1 MKSRGE
7 TYDSI
12 LGLLNE
18 AAFDDARWVE
28 VHRLI
33 GEVNR
38 MSGSALTLYDAQ
50 GTDTAVFLNHVCL
63 FGQRRKDWEYRY
75 FADYWAADERV
86 PRVALLEHGRLV
98 SVGDLYTDAEKRT
111 SPTWNEA
118 LVDTKA
124 QNGLT
129 MRLDGA
135 NGLGAVWELFD
146 STERG
151 GWSSDQV
158 RLIERLQPHVHQFA
172 IMRHALVE
180 AEAGG
185 LSASGLLASPRI
197 GVLHLDRR
205 GRIMTANDRALETL
219 RQRDGL
225 MDLEGFL
232 HARIPEEN
240 AELSRLLALALRPW
254 GVQGSAGSM
263 AISQPSS
270 RPERL
275 ALHIA
280 PAGDDY
286 PHFRARRLGAVALLV
301 DPTSRARLDPVQV
314 AKALDLTRMESEL
327 AVALAAGQTV
337 KDIARVI
344 ERTEET
350 VRWHLKQLY
359 RKQGISRQVDLVRRV
374 LALEGFGSAPGDPSQ
389 QSAAARR

>member
-1 MKSRGE
+1 MKSRGD

-12 LGLLNE
+12 LALLNE
-18 AAFDDARWVE
+18 AAFDEARWVE

-33 GEVNR
+33 GEVNHV
-38 MSGSALTLYDAQ
+38 SGSALTLYGAQ
-50 GTDTAVFLNHVCL
+50 GADPAVFLNQVCL
-63 FGQRRKDWEYRY
+63 FGQRRKDWEHRY
-75 FADYWAADERV
+75 FTDYWATDERV
-86 PRVALLEHGRLV
+86 PRVAQLEHGRLV

-111 SPTWNEA
+111 SPAWNEA

-124 QNGLT
+124 QNGLS
-129 MRLDGA
+129 MRLDGP

-146 STERG
+146 STEPG
-151 GWSSDQV
+151 GWSSDQI
-158 RLIERLQPHVHQFA
+158 RLIRRLQPHIHQSA
-172 IMRHALVE
+172 ILRHALVE
-180 AEAGG
+180 AEAGAI
-185 LSASGLLASPRI
+185 SASGLIASPRI
-197 GVLHLDRR
+197 GVIHLDRR
-205 GRIMTANDRALETL
+205 CRIITANDRALETL

-232 HARIPEEN
+232 HARMPEEN

-254 GVQGSAGSM
+254 GVQGSTGSM
-263 AISQPSS
+263 AITQPSS

-286 PHFRARRLGAVALLV
+286 PHFRARRLGAVVLLV
-301 DPTSRARLDPVQV
+301 DSTSRARLDPVHV
-314 AKALDLTRMESEL
+314 ARALDLTRMESEL
-327 AVALAAGQTV
+327 AVALATGQTV
-337 KDIARVI
+337 KDIARLI

-374 LALEGFGSAPGDPSQ
+374 LSLEGFGAEPRDPG
-389 QSAAARR
+389 RGG